1 LDLHSGLKKAEST
14 MLIQLRTGYT
24 GLAAVLRTLN
34 VPGFET
40 GICRCEMGRETVR
53 HVLVHCSLE
62 NDRRD
67 ELRDSHG
74 ILDVETLLSS
84 EKGAAKAAKWMM
96 DSGRLSQFQ

>member
-1 LDLHSGLKKAEST
+1 
-14 MLIQLRTGYT
+14 MLIQLRTDT

-40 GICRCEMGRETVR
+40 GIYMCEIGRETVR
-53 HVLVHCSLE
+53 HVLVYCSLE

-84 EKGAAKAAKWMM
+84 EKGAAKAAK
-96 DSGRLSQFQ
+96 